1 MFDLIV
7 SHPQMSTKEQVQQR
21 LRSLEIDPE
30 PFLIIEDVA
39 DEEEVE

>member
-7 SHPQMSTKEQVQQR
+7 SHSQMSTKEQVQQR
-21 LRSLEIDPE
+21 ASLEIDPE
-30 PFLIIEDVA
+30 LFLIIEDVA